1 MADDDIRLDRV
12 VGDQPRDGRMDRE
25 VGVTEVPV
33 TPLLVEGDAP
43 AVAVGAGAAAAV
55 EKASKAEADIRR
67 HVGAHAQQFTHGD
80 PPGERPAAA
89 AVVASGAAASALPAA
104 VWPARRPPPAGRARR
119 PAPGGAAPARAAPR
133 APGPRRGTAGRE

>member
-12 VGDQPRDGRMDRE
+12 VGDQPRDGRMDRG

-43 AVAVGAGAAAAV
+43 AVTVGAGAAAAV
-55 EKASKAEADIRR
+55 EKAGKAEADVRR
-67 HVGAHAQQFTHGD
+67 HVGAHAQELTHGD

-89 AVVASGAAASALPAA
+89 AVVASGAAAPAPAA
-104 VWPARRPPPAGRARR
+104 AAPARRPPPAGRARR